1 MSEQSLDIKARKIY
15 DKYRLVLTN
24 SSTELSEDPLCH
36 AYAKKFAMM
45 EVNAR
50 MEEWNMNP
58 DRHKAYSKLLFKI
71 QTLPHAEK

>member
-15 DKYRLVLTN
+15 DKYRHVLLN
-24 SSTELSEDPLCH
+24 SSSELAEDPLCH
-36 AYAKKFAMM
+36 AYAKKFAIM

-58 DRHKAYSKLLFKI
+58 DRHRAYNKLVLKI
-71 QTLPHAEK
+71 QTLPNVES